1 MRRKHRPGGGRQREV
16 IVETLG
22 ARGDGV
28 VLLARPADDDDEAQP
43 PEPLYLAQT
52 LPGERVLA
60 RIGGPSPQG
69 LRGEVIELLRP
80 SPDRV
85 EPPCPHFG
93 PCGGCLLQHFAAAPY
108 RLWKRGLLVDALR
121 KRGFAEAE
129 ALVRPLIAL
138 PPGTRRRATFTAL
151 RQGRRVL
158 LGFNRRFS
166 HAVED
171 MTVCH
176 VLAPP
181 LVALLPALRQALAPL
196 LPEGKPQDV
205 TATLTDSGVD
215 LLLALPAEPDLAGR
229 EALAAL
235 AVELD
240 LARLSL
246 AVAGQAPLPL
256 AERRL
261 PRILLGGVAVTP
273 PPGGFLQPTPEGEAA
288 LTQLVLAAVPSEADT
303 VADLYSGCGT
313 FSFPLAARGHRVHAV
328 EGDAAALAA
337 LERAARGGALA
348 QRISAERRDLE
359 RDPVTAD
366 ELEGGDAAVFDPPR
380 AGARAQAA
388 ELAASD
394 LPVVV
399 AVSCNPGTF
408 ARDARAL
415 VEGGYRLE
423 WVAPLDQ
430 FPWTGHLE
438 LVARFAR

>member
-1 MRRKHRPGGGRQREV
+1 MPCC
-16 IVETLG
+16 
-22 ARGDGV
+22 
-28 VLLARPADDDDEAQP
+28 AQ
-43 PEPLYLAQT
+43 
-52 LPGERVLA
+52 
-60 RIGGPSPQG
+60 
-69 LRGEVIELLRP
+69 
-80 SPDRV
+80 
-85 EPPCPHFG
+85 
-93 PCGGCLLQHFAAAPY
+93 
-108 RLWKRGLLVDALR
+108 
-121 KRGFAEAE
+121 
-129 ALVRPLIAL
+129 
-138 PPGTRRRATFTAL
+138 
-151 RQGRRVL
+151 
-158 LGFNRRFS
+158 
-166 HAVED
+166 
-171 MTVCH
+171 
-176 VLAPP
+176 
-181 LVALLPALRQALAPL
+181 
-196 LPEGKPQDV
+196 PQDV

>member
-1 MRRKHRPGGGRQREV
+1 MRRRHRPGGGRQLEV
-16 IVETLG
+16 TVESLG

-28 VLLARPADDDDEAQP
+28 VLLPRAADDVDREQQ

-60 RIGGPSPQG
+60 RVGGPSPQG
-69 LRGEVIELLRP
+69 LRGEVLELLSA

-108 RLWKRGLLVDALR
+108 RAWKRGLLVEALR
-121 KRGFAEAE
+121 KRGFREAE
-129 ALVRPLIAL
+129 ELVRPLLAL
-138 PPGTRRRATFTAL
+138 PPGTRRRASFTAL
-151 RQGRRVL
+151 RQGRRLL

-171 MTVCH
+171 MTSCL

-181 LVALLPALRQALAPL
+181 LVAILPALRAALAPL
-196 LPEGKPQDV
+196 LPEGKPQEV
-205 TATLTDSGVD
+205 TATLCESGID
-215 LLLALPAEPDLAGR
+215 LLLALPAEPDLAAR
-229 EALAAL
+229 ESLAAL
-235 AVELD
+235 AAELD

-246 AVAGQAPLPL
+246 TVGGQAPLPL
-256 AERRL
+256 AERRT
-261 PRILLGGVAVTP
+261 PRITLGGVAVTP
-273 PPGGFLQPTPEGEAA
+273 PAGGFLQPTPEGEAA
-288 LTQLVLAAVPSEADT
+288 LTRLVLEAVPAAADT

-337 LERAARGGALA
+337 LERAARGSDLA
-348 QRISAERRDLE
+348 QRMTAERRDLE

-366 ELEGGDAAVFDPPR
+366 ELEGGDAALFDPPR

-394 LPVVV
+394 LPLVV

-408 ARDARAL
+408 ARDARTL
-415 VEGGYRLE
+415 VEGGFRLE
-423 WVAPLDQ
+423 WAVPLDQ